1 LNLSGFCIES
11 TATFDKAVKKL
22 KKRFKKIEF
31 DYNSFVNNITST
43 DDLGIHLGDNVYKI
57 RLKNSDKQSGKSGG
71 YRIITYLQVI
81 DEKVYMVYIYDKS
94 DIENLSENEIDSLVL
109 ELAREVQ

>member
-1 LNLSGFCIES
+1 
-11 TATFDKAVKKL
+11 
-22 KKRFKKIEF
+22 
-31 DYNSFVNNITST
+31 
-43 DDLGIHLGDNVYKI
+43 LGDNVYKI